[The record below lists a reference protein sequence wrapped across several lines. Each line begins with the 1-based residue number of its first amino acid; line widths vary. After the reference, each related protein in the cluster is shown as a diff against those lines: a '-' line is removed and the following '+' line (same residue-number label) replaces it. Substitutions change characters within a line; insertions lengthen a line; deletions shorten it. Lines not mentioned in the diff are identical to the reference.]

1 MPETRGDLWLIR
13 HGETQWTLSG
23 AHTGR
28 TNLPLTENGK
38 RQALALRRQ
47 LAGRSFALV
56 LTSPLD
62 RARETCR
69 LAGYADQAIVDPNL
83 AEWCYGSYEGRT
95 TAQIL
100 AERPNWSIWDQ
111 GPLGGETI
119 DEVAARAEAVIARAL
134 TANGD
139 VALFAHGHLLR
150 ILTARWLEMPPDAAR
165 RFALETG
172 TISVLGYERDT
183 RVIARWNWREGG

>member
-13 HGETQWTLSG
+13 HGETEWTLSG

-38 RQALALRRQ
+38 KQALALRDE
-47 LAGRSFALV
+47 LGGRTFALV
-56 LTSPLD
+56 LVSPLD

-69 LAGYADQAIVDPNL
+69 LAGYSGQAIVDPNL
-83 AEWCYGSYEGRT
+83 AEWSYGSYEGRT
-95 TAQIL
+95 SAQIL
-100 AERPNWSIWDQ
+100 AERPGWSIWDQ
-111 GPLGGETI
+111 GPLNGETI
-119 DEVAARAEAVIARAL
+119 EEVAARAESVIARAL

-150 ILTARWLEMPPDAAR
+150 ILTACWLEMTPRAAQ

-172 TISVLGYERDT
+172 SVSVLGYERDT
-183 RVIARWNWREGG
+183 RVITRWNLRREQ

>member
-13 HGETQWTLSG
+13 HGETEWTVSG

-28 TNLPLTENGK
+28 TDIPLTENGK
-38 RQALALRRQ
+38 RQALALGQQ
-47 LAGRSFALV
+47 LGGRGFALV
-56 LTSPLD
+56 LVSPLD

-69 LAGYADQAIVDPNL
+69 LAGYADRAIVDPNL
-83 AEWCYGSYEGRT
+83 AEWCYGTYEGRT

-100 AERPNWSIWDQ
+100 AERPDWSIWNQ
-111 GPLGGETI
+111 GPLNGETI
-119 DEVAARAEAVIARAL
+119 EQVAARAEAVITRAVA
-134 TANGD
+134 ANGD

-150 ILTARWLEMPPDAAR
+150 ILTARWLKMPPRAAE

-172 TISVLGYERDT
+172 SISVLGYERDT
-183 RVIARWNWREGG
+183 HVIAKWNLG

>member
-13 HGETQWTLSG
+13 HGETEWTVSG

-28 TNLPLTENGK
+28 TDIPLTENGK
-38 RQALALRRQ
+38 RQALALGQQ
-47 LAGRSFALV
+47 LGGRGFALV
-56 LTSPLD
+56 LVSPLD

-83 AEWCYGSYEGRT
+83 AEWSYGVYEGRT

-100 AERPNWSIWDQ
+100 AERPDWSIWDQ
-111 GPLGGETI
+111 GPLNGETI
-119 DEVAARAEAVIARAL
+119 EQVAARAEAVIARAVA
-134 TANGD
+134 ANGD

-150 ILTARWLEMPPDAAR
+150 ILTARWLEMPPRAAQ

-172 TISVLGYERDT
+172 SISVLGYERDT
-183 RVIARWNWREGG
+183 RVIAKWNLG